1 MELHD
6 VEVEPDD
13 VQVELHGVQVEHF
26 DEVEE
31 LVRMM
36 QVCEVVELY
45 VRTWM
50 QAYEEAE
57 LCD

>member
-1 MELHD
+1 MQ
-6 VEVEPDD
+6 VEPDD
-13 VQVELHGVQVEHF
+13 VQVELHDVQVEHF

-36 QVCEVVELY
+36 QVCEVVVLY

-50 QAYEEAE
+50 QACEEAE